1 MERLLET
8 GDIVILPRAAA
19 RKTGDEDP
27 VDYYYRPISAGFYR
41 ARLRLAASLLGS
53 GTFETL
59 LEVGYGS
66 GIFLPELAR
75 RTRRLAGLE
84 VHDEAETVA
93 AALRRFGIEADL
105 RRGSVYRMPFDDGVF
120 DAVVCLSVLE
130 HLTEL
135 DGALGELRRV
145 LRPGG
150 IAVLS
155 FPVRNAFTD
164 GLFRLVGY
172 DPRALHPSSHTDIL
186 AAARRHPGF
195 TVEREG
201 RLPSLLPRTVS
212 AYACCRC
219 RAG

>member
-27 VDYYYRPISAGFYR
+27 VDYYYRPLSARFFR

-53 GTFETL
+53 GPFETL
-59 LEVGYGS
+59 LEIGYGS

-75 RTRRLAGLE
+75 RARRLTGLE
-84 VHDEAETVA
+84 VHDEAETVG
-93 AALRRFGIEADL
+93 AALGRFAIEADL
-105 RRGSVYRMPFDDGVF
+105 RRGSVYDMPFDDGAF
-120 DAVVCLSVLE
+120 EAVVCLSVLE

-135 DGALGELRRV
+135 DGALDEVRRV

-150 IAVLS
+150 IAVLG
-155 FPVRNAFTD
+155 FPVRNPVTD
-164 GLFRLVGY
+164 GAFRLAGY
-172 DPRALHPSSHTDIL
+172 DPREIHPSTHADIL
-186 AAARRHPGF
+186 AAAQRNTGF
-195 TVEREG
+195 WVEREG
-201 RLPSLLPRTVS
+201 RLPRFVPLPFS

-219 RAG
+219 RAV